1 VNIDW
6 SHLIWEGRWQA
17 LVIYWHALVTD
28 VRTLWWFGPLL
39 VLVVAT
45 AGKKRMLRVVKAVA
59 GVFIHTHGPFQ

>member
-28 VRTLWWFGPLL
+28 ARTLWWFGPLM
-39 VLVVAT
+39 VLVVVT
-45 AGKKRMLRVVKAVA
+45 AGKKRVLRVVKAVA
-59 GVFIHTHGPFQ
+59 GVFFRTHGPFQ